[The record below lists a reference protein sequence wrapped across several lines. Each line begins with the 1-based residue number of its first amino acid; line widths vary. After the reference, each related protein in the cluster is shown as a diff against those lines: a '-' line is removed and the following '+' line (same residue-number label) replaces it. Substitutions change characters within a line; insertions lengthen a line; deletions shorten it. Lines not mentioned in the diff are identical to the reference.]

1 MLSFASPCV
10 VPLVPAYLGYLSG
23 TTIGAD
29 RPGSAGGDQ
38 SAVTRRTVLAHALAF
53 VLGFSLVFTALG
65 ASIGLIGY
73 AVRDLLPYLQRAGGV
88 VLVVLGLHTMHLITL
103 PFLHRELR
111 LDPSRVRRDGG
122 YFSSVLVGAIF
133 AAGWT
138 PCIGIV
144 LSGILTLAAT
154 SATVSQGAMLLLA
167 YSMGLGVPFILSA
180 VALGR
185 ARGVL
190 RRINQRARLVE
201 VASGVLLVGMGILVF
216 SNGLQLLS
224 AYFYRFFGPY
234 L

>member
-1 MLSFASPCV
+1 LSFASPCV

-23 TTIGAD
+23 TTISAD
-29 RPGSAGGDQ
+29 RPGGASRDRL
-38 SAVTRRTVLAHALAF
+38 AVTRRTVLAHALAF
-53 VLGFSLVFTALG
+53 VVGFSLVFTALG
-65 ASIGLIGY
+65 ASVGLIGY

-180 VALGR
+180 VVLGR

-190 RRINQRARLVE
+190 PRINQRARLVE

-224 AYFYRFFGPY
+224 AYFYRVFGTY

>member
-29 RPGSAGGDQ
+29 RPGSARGDQ
-38 SAVTRRTVLAHALAF
+38 LAVTKRRVLAHALAF

-65 ASIGLIGY
+65 ASVGMIGY

-103 PFLHRELR
+103 PFLYREIR

-122 YFSSVLVGAIF
+122 YLSSVLVGAIF

-138 PCIGIV
+138 PCVGIV
-144 LSGILTLAAT
+144 LSGILTMAAAG
-154 SATVSQGAMLLLA
+154 ATVGQGAMLLLA
-167 YSMGLGVPFILSA
+167 YSIGLGVPFILSA
-180 VALGR
+180 VALDR

-190 RRINQRARLVE
+190 HRLNQRARLVE

-224 AYFYRFFGPY
+224 AYFYRVFGTY